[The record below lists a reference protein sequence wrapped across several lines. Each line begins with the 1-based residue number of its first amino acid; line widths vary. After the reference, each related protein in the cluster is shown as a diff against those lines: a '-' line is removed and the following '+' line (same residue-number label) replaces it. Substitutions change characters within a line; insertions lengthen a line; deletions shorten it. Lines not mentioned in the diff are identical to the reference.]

1 MKKVFCIILISLC
14 TIIMMTGCNKKVSS
28 ESVKTHK
35 NEDSQERIKI
45 MENVYV
51 DYINDIYL
59 DSSKYVG
66 KTIELEGMFT
76 KLKTEDNKN
85 HLYVY
90 RLTDIVEH
98 SHDNDNSEHEHE
110 ENKEVEAMSGL
121 EFDYDGDLPKENDW
135 IKVVGKLE
143 EQGGN
148 LVINAD
154 SVKIMKNRGMEKVK
168 KFY

>member
-1 MKKVFCIILISLC
+1 
-14 TIIMMTGCNKKVSS
+14 MMTGCNKKASS
-28 ESVKTHK
+28 ESAETHK
-35 NEDSQERIKI
+35 NEDSQEIIKI

-66 KTIELEGMFT
+66 KTIELEGIFT
-76 KLKTEDNKN
+76 KLKNEDNKN

-90 RLTDIVEH
+90 RLTDTVEH
-98 SHDNDNSEHEHE
+98 NHDDDNSEHENE
-110 ENKEVEAMSGL
+110 EHKKVEAMCGL

-143 EQGGN
+143 EQDGN

-168 KFY
+168 QFY

>member
-28 ESVKTHK
+28 ESAETHK
-35 NEDSQERIKI
+35 NEDSQEIIKI

-76 KLKTEDNKN
+76 KLKTEDSKN

-90 RLTDIVEH
+90 RLTDTVEH
-98 SHDNDNSEHEHE
+98 SHDDDNSEHE

-143 EQGGN
+143 EQDGN

-168 KFY
+168 QFY